1 VCIHFALK
9 KRNCQE
15 DAPSAA
21 CLFLVAKRNEKHAN
35 PCRLAVTLNGPL
47 FNVELDDGS
56 GRQRAT
62 TVLPI
67 PQNVLAISMRLR

>member
-1 VCIHFALK
+1 MLLRRRLFVSVR
-9 KRNCQE
+9 RN
-15 DAPSAA
+15 A
-21 CLFLVAKRNEKHAN
+21 KHAN

-56 GRQRAT
+56 GRLRAA
-62 TVLPI
+62 TVLLI